1 MNTWIS
7 IGNIGKMVKA
17 KRKKPNI
24 IVGKYQIKLEEPN
37 TIGEEIINPNIAFLE
52 SVRNIN
58 DANKKHNINNIIF
71 LEKGLLVFFSSD
83 MQNGQTITIHKPA

>member
-7 IGNIGKMVKA
+7 IGNIGKTVKA
-17 KRKKPNI
+17 KSKKQNI
-24 IVGKYQIKLEEPN
+24 IVGKYQNKLDEPN

-58 DANKKHNINNIIF
+58 EANKKHTINKIITQIVLGSC
-71 LEKGLLVFFSSD
+71 LESLFKTS
-83 MQNGQTITIHKPA
+83 

>member
-1 MNTWIS
+1 M
-7 IGNIGKMVKA
+7 GKIVKA

-58 DANKKHNINNIIF
+58 DANKKHTINSIIF
-71 LEKGLLVFFSSD
+71 LEKGLFGFFSSD
-83 MQNGQTITIHKPA
+83 IQNGQTITIHKPA